1 MGAYASTNNVFPN
14 GDVGQVY
21 FDGDSATPGY
31 HITDELQNT
40 SLFKYNHPDPAQNIL
55 NKKKHVLEKATA
67 NANRNTL
74 YHLCASYCTDL
85 GNTGCR
91 GFVVRENGTRCWLK
105 NLTQDGIGYVKP
117 YVAPEPETK
126 AVIE

>member
-1 MGAYASTNNVFPN
+1 LECSFSDQKTEKKTKAPKKKPNMGAYASTNNVFPN

-55 NKKKHVLEKATA
+55 NKKKHVLEKA
-67 NANRNTL
+67 
-74 YHLCASYCTDL
+74 
-85 GNTGCR
+85 
-91 GFVVRENGTRCWLK
+91 
-105 NLTQDGIGYVKP
+105 
-117 YVAPEPETK
+117 
-126 AVIE
+126 